1 MSAFHFA
8 EPVWLWLLLAP
19 LPVALWIART
29 EGAVDNER
37 VRQYAD
43 AGLLAYLL
51 GREGPRKG
59 AKWRQFGR
67 WTVIWALLVVALAG
81 PRWDYVDV
89 RSMRTRADVLV
100 LLDISRSMNTRDV
113 APSRL
118 IQARHE
124 VEDLLEHAQGLRV
137 GLIAFA
143 SIPHV
148 LSPVTE
154 DLESVRWMLPAIQP
168 DMVDLPGSRV
178 KAALN
183 VAGRMLHASKTEPDR
198 VRTVLL
204 ISDGDFHEKGLAD
217 AAAELAQKGIQ
228 VYALGVGTRAGGIVV
243 DAKGAPVMDG
253 RGELVRSRLDAL
265 QLEEITR
272 AGHGRY
278 LVAEAGDADTE
289 AFLAELIAQAGG
301 REEGQQWARVWQ
313 ERFWIP
319 LGVAMLL
326 LLPWVARARLLRRA
340 AT

>member
-1 MSAFHFA
+1 MSEFHFA
-8 EPVWLWLLLAP
+8 EPFWFWLLLVP
-19 LPVALWIART
+19 PVVALWLGRT
-29 EGAVDNER
+29 EGEVDNER

-43 AGLLAYLL
+43 AGLLAHLL

-67 WTVIWALLVVALAG
+67 WSLIWVLLVIALAG

-113 APSRL
+113 VPSRL

-124 VEDLLEHAQGLRV
+124 VEDLLEHAQGLPV

-148 LSPVTE
+148 LAPVTE

-168 DMVDLPGSRV
+168 DMVELPGSRL
-178 KAALN
+178 KEALN
-183 VAGRMLHASKTEPDR
+183 VAGRMLVPGAEGEDR
-198 VRTVLL
+198 VRAVLV

-217 AAAELAQKGIQ
+217 AAAELAQDGIH
-228 VYALGVGTRAGGIVV
+228 VYTLGVGSRGGGVVV
-243 DAKGAPVMDG
+243 DAQGAPVTDG
-253 RGELVRSRLDAL
+253 RGELVRSRLDEL
-265 QLEEITR
+265 QLQEIAR
-272 AGHGRY
+272 AGGGRF
-278 LVAEAGDADTE
+278 LTAESGSADTE

-301 REEGQQWARVWQ
+301 QEEGEQWARVWL

-319 LGVAMLL
+319 LGLAMLL
-326 LLPWVARARLLRRA
+326 LLPWVSRARLFRRA
-340 AT
+340 AA